1 MTTSALSAAVTPEV
15 HRRRWLILAV
25 LSLALLVIGLDNTI
39 LNVALPTLQRDL
51 DASNAELQWIVD
63 AYTLV
68 FAGLILVGGVWGDK
82 FGRRRALFIGL
93 AIFGAAS
100 LWGALSGDA
109 TSLTAARA
117 LMGLGAALIMPAT
130 LSILTNT
137 FIDPT
142 ERKTAIG
149 IWAAVS
155 GLGIAIG
162 PTLGGWLLE
171 HYWWG
176 AVFLINIPVVIIT
189 LGLGSLLLVESR
201 DRNAGR
207 IDVVG
212 AVLSVVALS
221 ALVFSIIE
229 GPVKGWTSVETLGA
243 FSFGLIALTAF
254 VLWELR
260 VDEPML
266 DLRLFRD
273 RRFSVPA
280 GAITLVF
287 FSLFGTVFFLAIY
300 LQAVLGYSALE
311 AGVRMLPIAV
321 GLVLGSPLAMAMAKR
336 TGEKWPTVLGL
347 GFLAAA
353 FMVIASTT
361 TETDYWPQIPIQMLL
376 MSFGI
381 AFAMGPATEAI
392 MAAVPRAKAGLG
404 AAVNDAVRQVGGAF
418 GVAVLGS
425 VLASTF
431 SSRIADAVDGLSP
444 EAAAAAGDNVQGAFA
459 VAGTL
464 PPEQA
469 GQLVSAA
476 NEAFVDAMTSTTVLG
491 LAAILVGMVAVAVLM
506 PSYGRDVDADALDEE
521 LQDIDPVDLLG
532 HRGAVG

>member
-1 MTTSALSAAVTPEV
+1 MNAPALAQSVTPEV
-15 HRRRWLILAV
+15 HRRRWLILGV

-51 DASNAELQWIVD
+51 DASNASLQWIVD

-68 FAGLILVGGVWGDK
+68 FAGLILVAGVWGDK
-82 FGRRRALFIGL
+82 YGRRRALFIGL
-93 AIFGAAS
+93 VIFGVAS

-109 TSLTAARA
+109 ASLTAARA
-117 LMGLGAALIMPAT
+117 LMGVGAALMMPAT

-137 FIDPT
+137 FIDPA

-171 HYWWG
+171 HFSWG
-176 AVFLINIPVVIIT
+176 SVFLINVPVVLLT
-189 LGLGSLLLVESR
+189 LGLASILLVESK
-201 DRNAGR
+201 DAEAGR
-207 IDVVG
+207 IDGVG
-212 AVLSVVALS
+212 AALSVVALS
-221 ALVFSIIE
+221 SLVFAIIE
-229 GPVKGWTSVETLGA
+229 GPVKGWASAEALGA
-243 FSFGLIALTAF
+243 FGLGATAMAAF
-254 VLWELR
+254 ILWELR

-300 LQAVLGYSALE
+300 LQAILGFSALE
-311 AGVRMLPIAV
+311 AGVRMLPIAF
-321 GLVLGSPLAMAMAKR
+321 GLVIGSPLAMAMAKR

-353 FMVIASTT
+353 FAVIASTT

-376 MSFGI
+376 MALGI

-425 VLASTF
+425 LLASAY
-431 SSRIADAVDGLSP
+431 SAAMADAAGDLP
-444 EAAAAAGDNVQGAFA
+444 ADAAAAAGDNVQGAFD
-459 VAGTL
+459 VAATL

-469 GQLVSAA
+469 GALVATAS
-476 NEAFVDAMTSTTVLG
+476 EAFIDAMTTTTLFGLGAIVLG
-491 LAAILVGMVAVAVLM
+491 IVVVAVFM
-506 PSYGRDVDADALDEE
+506 PSYGRDVDAPDLDEE
-521 LQDIDPVDLLG
+521 LEQLQAAEVRP
-532 HRGAVG
+532 

>member
-1 MTTSALSAAVTPEV
+1 MATPTTIAAVTPQV

-51 DASNAELQWIVD
+51 GASNAELQWIVD

-68 FAGLILVGGVWGDK
+68 FAGLILVAGVWGDK
-82 FGRRRALFIGL
+82 FGRRRALYAGL
-93 AIFGAAS
+93 LIFGAAS

-109 TSLTAARA
+109 ASLTAARA
-117 LMGLGAALIMPAT
+117 LMGVGAALIMPAT

-137 FIDPT
+137 FIDPV

-171 HYWWG
+171 QYWWG
-176 AVFLINIPVVIIT
+176 SVFLINIPVVAVT
-189 LGLGSLLLVESR
+189 LAFGSVLLVESR
-201 DRNAGR
+201 DAKAGR
-207 IDVVG
+207 IDGVG
-212 AVLSVVALS
+212 AVFSVVALS
-221 ALVFSIIE
+221 SLVFSIIE

-243 FSFGLIALTAF
+243 FAAGVTALTVF
-254 VLWELR
+254 VVWELR
-260 VDEPML
+260 VAEPML

-300 LQAVLGYSALE
+300 LQAILGYSALE
-311 AGVRMLPIAV
+311 AGVRMLPIAF
-321 GLVLGSPLAMAMAKR
+321 GLVIGSPLAMAMAKR

-353 FMVIASTT
+353 FAVIASTT
-361 TETDYWPQIPIQMLL
+361 TETQYWPQIPIQMLL
-376 MSFGI
+376 MAFGI

-425 VLASTF
+425 LLASAY
-431 SSRIADAVDGLSP
+431 SSRIVDALAGLPAS
-444 EAAAAAGDNVQGAFA
+444 AAAAAGDNVQGAFA

-464 PPEQA
+464 PPAQA
-469 GQLVSAA
+469 AELIGAA
-476 NEAFVDAMTSTTVLG
+476 NEAFVGAMTTTTL
-491 LAAILVGMVAVAVLM
+491 LALVAILAGMVAVALFM

-521 LQDIDPVDLLG
+521 LGSLDAA
-532 HRGAVG
+532 RSRA

>member
-1 MTTSALSAAVTPEV
+1 MTTSLLTAAVTPDV
-15 HRRRWLILAV
+15 HRKRWLILGV

-51 DASNAELQWIVD
+51 DASNASLQWIVD

-68 FAGLILVGGVWGDK
+68 FAGLILVAGVWGDK
-82 FGRRRALFIGL
+82 YGRVRALYIGL
-93 AIFGAAS
+93 VIFGAAS

-109 TSLTAARA
+109 ASLTAARA
-117 LMGLGAALIMPAT
+117 LMGMGAALIMPAT

-137 FIDPT
+137 FINPA

-171 HYWWG
+171 HFWWG
-176 AVFLINIPVVIIT
+176 SVFLINIPVVLIT
-189 LGLGSLLLVESR
+189 LGLGSVLLVESR
-201 DRNAGR
+201 DPKAGR
-207 IDVVG
+207 IDTVG
-212 AVLSVVALS
+212 AVLSVIALS
-221 ALVFSIIE
+221 SLVFSIIE
-229 GPVKGWTSVETLGA
+229 GPVKGWTSVETVSA
-243 FSFGLIALTAF
+243 FTVGVVALAAF

-266 DLRLFRD
+266 DLRLFRN

-311 AGVRMLPIAV
+311 AGLRMLPIAF
-321 GLVLGSPLAMAMAKR
+321 GLVIGSPLAMAMAKR

-361 TETDYWPQIPIQMLL
+361 TQTQYWPQIPIQMLL
-376 MSFGI
+376 MAFGI

-392 MAAVPRAKAGLG
+392 MASVPRAKAGLG

-425 VLASTF
+425 VLASAY
-431 SSRIADAVDGLSP
+431 SARITDAVGDLP
-444 EAAAAAGDNVQGAFA
+444 AEAAAAAQDNVQGAFG
-459 VAGTL
+459 VAATL

-469 GQLVSAA
+469 GQLVAAA
-476 NEAFVDAMTSTTVLG
+476 NEAFVGAMTATTLLG
-491 LAAILVGMVAVAVLM
+491 LGAILVGMVAVAVLM
-506 PSYGRDVDADALDEE
+506 PSYGRDVDAIDDELLELDE
-521 LQDIDPVDLLG
+521 V
-532 HRGAVG
+532 GAPA